1 MHIISVLTKCK
12 YPLEAII
19 HKIKQPEVSGYT
31 IEKTVKLMKLSF
43 SRILMLHP
51 EIDITVDQWI
61 IIQLLYKHQNLSQ
74 QQLAELSFKDAP
86 TVTRIIDILVNKDI
100 VRRDADHQDRRKF
113 SILLTENGLTTYKM
127 VIPLLDEFRKEAYAD
142 IAHKDLIA
150 LEETMNKIFQNLSK
164 QN

>member
-1 MHIISVLTKCK
+1 VIFV
-12 YPLEAII
+12 LEATL
-19 HKIKQPEVSGYT
+19 HKIKQPEVSGFT

-43 SRILMLHP
+43 SRILMMHP

-61 IIQLLYKHQNLSQ
+61 VIQLLFKHKNLSQ
-74 QQLAELSFKDAP
+74 QQIAELSFKDAP

-100 VRRDADHQDRRKF
+100 VRRDADHLDRRKF
-113 SILLTENGLTTYKM
+113 SILLTDNGIDTYKM
-127 VIPLLDEFRKEAYAD
+127 VIPILEEFRREAYAD
-142 IAHKDLIA
+142 IAHEDLIA

>member
-1 MHIISVLTKCK
+1 
-12 YPLEAII
+12 LEAIN
-19 HKIKQPEVSGYT
+19 HKIKQPEVSGFA

-43 SRILMLHP
+43 SRILMMHP

-61 IIQLLYKHQNLSQ
+61 IIQLLFKHSNLSQ

-100 VRRDADHQDRRKF
+100 VRRDTDQNDRRKF
-113 SILLTENGLTTYKM
+113 SVLLTEHGISTYKM
-127 VIPLLDEFRKEAYAD
+127 VIPLLQEFRREAYAD
-142 IAHKDLIA
+142 IAHQDLIA
-150 LEETMNKIFQNLSK
+150 LEATMNKIFQNLSK

>member
-1 MHIISVLTKCK
+1 M
-12 YPLEAII
+12 EATI
-19 HKIKQPEVSGYT
+19 HKIKQPEVSGFA

-61 IIQLLYKHQNLSQ
+61 IIQLLYKHKNLSQ
-74 QQLAELSFKDAP
+74 QQIAELSFKDAP

-100 VRRDADHQDRRKF
+100 VRRDADFQDRRKF
-113 SILLTENGLTTYKM
+113 SILLTENGLDTYKM
-127 VIPLLDEFRKEAYAD
+127 VIPILEEFRREAYAD
-142 IAHKDLIA
+142 IAHEDLLA
-150 LEETMNKIFQNLSK
+150 LEKTMNKIFQNLSK